1 MREQYSKISKSAKND
16 FKKTQSQERFK
27 RQSKK
32 QKLNCANLV
41 SYVMVS
47 FLQVC
52 ETRSNIESC
61 RKSQTSHTIFIF
73 WQINTD
79 SDPVDKKTIPLWKW
93 WCIVNETINTI
104 LIKNSKLKKRKFHSI
119 GSSNDHFE
127 KKIASLMRCIKEKK
141 KDERKSLKKPGM
153 EITDLQLL
161 SVIVRHSNLG
171 ESDIGNFT

>member
-1 MREQYSKISKSAKND
+1 
-16 FKKTQSQERFK
+16 
-27 RQSKK
+27 
-32 QKLNCANLV
+32 
-41 SYVMVS
+41 MVS

-61 RKSQTSHTIFIF
+61 RESQSSHTIFIF

-104 LIKNSKLKKRKFHSI
+104 LIKNSKLKKRKFQSI

-141 KDERKSLKKPGM
+141 GWKKIIEKACNGDDRLAA
-153 EITDLQLL
+153 T
-161 SVIVRHSNLG
+161 
-171 ESDIGNFT
+171 IGYSHTFQPWRVWYREFYLV